1 MLEAAP
7 EPPVPSAPTSP
18 AAGRGRAG
26 ALLAIAA
33 WLSLHAGAAA
43 FVQFGFLHVPEDAD
57 TDFHVA
63 VGRLIREHGILQAF
77 PWTPFSILA
86 DHYADKEL
94 LFHLLFV
101 PLAGLD
107 AALAANVVG
116 TLCGAAMLGAL
127 FLVLRRERVPFAGLW
142 ALVPL
147 LASSAFLYRFTL
159 VRPHLLSIALALV
172 VLWAAAR
179 ERLRVLAVASVLYPW
194 TYVAWQLPVVLALVA
209 EAARALAGRR
219 PGWRVPAVAAAAVA
233 AGVALH
239 PNGLHLVR
247 FSWTVLSDVLVGGA
261 WAGRQG
267 LELGDEFR
275 AFTLG
280 EWAKLL
286 VPPAVMTVAALG
298 LAWRRRRDD
307 AVPLAFALAASAF
320 FLLTLRTARFTEYFV
335 PLSVAAFALS
345 AGGLRVPALRALRPA
360 AIVGVTLLACAA
372 YSVRESRDLLHAVS
386 LREPRVTVEEAQ
398 ALRAR
403 IPEGA
408 QVFTCEW
415 GLTGTLMLALPE
427 RRFMVALD
435 PTLFAL
441 KDPERYALWYSLP
454 RVAPP
459 GLAATIREGFGAR
472 YVACRFEER
481 FRPFFDRIAFEPG
494 VNTVLMSGLW
504 NVYELREP

>member
-1 MLEAAP
+1 MPEAAP
-7 EPPVPSAPTSP
+7 EPVDAAPPVAPR
-18 AAGRGRAG
+18 GRGARAG
-26 ALLAIAA
+26 ALLAVAA
-33 WLSLHAGAAA
+33 WLALHAGAAA
-43 FVQFGFLHVPEDAD
+43 FVQFGFAHVAEDAD
-57 TDFHVA
+57 TDYHVA

-116 TLCGAAMLGAL
+116 TLCGAVMLGAL
-127 FLVLRRERVPFAGLW
+127 YLVLRRERVPFAGLW
-142 ALVPL
+142 ALAPL
-147 LASSAFLYRFTL
+147 LASSGFLYRFAL

-179 ERLRVLAVASVLYPW
+179 QRLRVLAVASALYPW
-194 TYVAWQLPVVLALVA
+194 AYVAWQLPVVLALLA

-219 PGWRVPAVAAAAVA
+219 PGWRTAAVAATGVA
-233 AGVALH
+233 AGVAFH
-239 PNGLHLVR
+239 PNALDLVR
-247 FSWTVLSDVLVGGA
+247 FSWTVLSDVLVRGA

-267 LELGDEFR
+267 IELGDEFR
-275 AFTLG
+275 PFTLA
-280 EWAKLL
+280 EWSKLL
-286 VPPAVMTVAALG
+286 LPPLGMTIAALG
-298 LAWRRRRDD
+298 LSWRRRRDD
-307 AVPLAFALAASAF
+307 AVPLAFALGAAAF
-320 FLLTLRTARFTEYFV
+320 CLLTLRTARFTEYFV
-335 PLSVAAFALS
+335 PFAVAAFALS
-345 AGGLRVPALRALRPA
+345 AGALRAPAWRALRPPA
-360 AIVGVTLLACAA
+360 MVGATVLLCAVYSVPESGRLLAA
-372 YSVRESRDLLHAVS
+372 LAV
-386 LREPRVTVEEAQ
+386 REPRVTAEEAQ

-435 PTLFAL
+435 PTLFAV
-441 KDPERYALWYSLP
+441 KDPERYALWYRLP
-454 RVAPP
+454 REAPP
-459 GLAATIREGFGAR
+459 GLAATIRERFGAR
-472 YVACRFEER
+472 YVACYWEER

-494 VNTVLMSGLW
+494 VNTVLVSGLW